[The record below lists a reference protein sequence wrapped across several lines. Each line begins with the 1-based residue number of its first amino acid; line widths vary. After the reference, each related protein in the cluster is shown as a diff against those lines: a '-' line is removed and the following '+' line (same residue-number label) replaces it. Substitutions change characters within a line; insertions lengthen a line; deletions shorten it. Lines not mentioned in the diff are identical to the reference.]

1 LLLKI
6 GNFISLFLTIILPQ
20 RTTHKYIQSISPVKI
35 QPLIKMRMIKQ
46 ESYKNVVS
54 AEDDLMGLRMHQ
66 YYQED
71 AHVFCYWSHYVG
83 HVSSLRSEVET
94 R

>member
-1 LLLKI
+1 LLLKM

-20 RTTHKYIQSISPVKI
+20 RTTHKYIQSIFPVKI
-35 QPLIKMRMIKQ
+35 QPLIKMRIIKQ

-54 AEDDLMGLRMHQ
+54 AEDDSMGLRMHQ

-71 AHVFCYWSHYVG
+71 AHVEPFGRPCFFTPSG
-83 HVSSLRSEVET
+83 GGDEVT
-94 R
+94 TA